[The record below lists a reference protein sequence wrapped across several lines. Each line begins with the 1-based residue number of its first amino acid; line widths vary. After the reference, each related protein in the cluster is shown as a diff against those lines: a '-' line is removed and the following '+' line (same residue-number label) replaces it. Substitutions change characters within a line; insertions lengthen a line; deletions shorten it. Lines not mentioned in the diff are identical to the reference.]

1 MKIGLLA
8 YHSAINFGATLQLL
22 STYSYLLNHKHQ
34 PVIINWVATDL
45 EENYK
50 RHTSLEQLGTY
61 KKLRGTIWK
70 ETALCRTEHDVAQ
83 VIKDENIEA
92 VIIGSDA
99 VCQHHTVR
107 ERLAFPC
114 RKIIA
119 IESATGDRLFPN
131 PFWATWN
138 NELPSPIPVA
148 ILSASNQDSKYRYFS
163 RSLCR
168 AMARQVKSYSYIS
181 VRDTWTRDMFA
192 HITGNSIIPEV
203 TPDPVFAF
211 SHNAKKLVP
220 GHEEILKK
228 FNLPEKYL
236 LFSFCNNKTVEQ
248 SWIDE
253 FQTIAG
259 HDGYTC
265 VKLPFSDKN
274 GFGSFH
280 KEIHLPL
287 SPLDW
292 FALIKYSY
300 GYIGH
305 NMHPIVVAIHTG
317 TPFFSFDNYGL
328 KKFNGLLTS
337 DKSSKIRH
345 LLETAGLEDCR
356 ISCISKKFRSPS
368 AAEIYGRLKSF
379 NADTSK
385 AFADK
390 YYKKYLSTMNTITT
404 TLTNNSHNK

>member
-22 STYSYLLNHKHQ
+22 STYSYLLNHNHQ
-34 PVIINWVATDL
+34 PVIINWIASDL
-45 EENYK
+45 EEYY
-50 RHTSLEQLGTY
+50 RQHTSPCQIDRY

-70 ETALCRTEHDVAQ
+70 ETALCRTAHDIAR
-83 VIKDENIEA
+83 VIKDNDIEA

-99 VCQHHTVR
+99 VCQHHTIM
-107 ERLAFPC
+107 ERLVFPC
-114 RKIIA
+114 KKIIG
-119 IESATGDRLFPN
+119 IEPATSDRLFPN

-138 NELPSPIPVA
+138 DLLSSPIPVA

-163 RSLCR
+163 RSLCKS
-168 AMARQVKSYSYIS
+168 MTRQIKSYSYIS
-181 VRDTWTRDMFA
+181 VRDTWTRDMFTYV
-192 HITGNSIIPEV
+192 TGNIVIPEV
-203 TPDPVFAF
+203 TPAPVFAF
-211 SHNAKKLVP
+211 SHNAKKLIP
-220 GHEEILKK
+220 SREEIADR

-236 LFSFCNNKTVEQ
+236 LFSFCNNKTVNQ
-248 SWIDE
+248 FWIDE
-253 FQTIAG
+253 FQAIAER
-259 HDGYTC
+259 DGYTC
-265 VKLPFSDKN
+265 VKLPFSDKK
-274 GFGSFH
+274 GFGTFQ

-287 SPLDW
+287 SPLEW
-292 FALIKYSY
+292 FALIKYSS

-328 KKFNGLLTS
+328 KKLNGLVTS

-345 LLETAGLEDCR
+345 LLETAGLADCR

-368 AAEIYGRLKSF
+368 ALEIYGRLKSF
-379 NADTSK
+379 NTSTSK

-404 TLTNNSHNK
+404 TLTNNLHNK